1 MKATEEERAAF
12 DWYGSLARENQKAP
26 AGDWRV
32 WLLMAGRGFGKTRT
46 GAEWVRRQ
54 VNTRQARR
62 IALVGPTAADVR
74 DVMVEGP
81 AGILAISPEFDPA
94 GRPKYEPSKRRLSWP
109 NGAVASLY
117 SADEPDRLRGPQHDA
132 AWCDELAAWRR
143 PDAWDMLMLGLRL
156 GHDPRCVVTTTPRP
170 VAHIRALLAAKTTSV
185 TRGSTYDNLDNLAPA
200 FRDQIITQYEGTRLG
215 RQELHAE
222 ILDDVP
228 GALWQ
233 RALLDNSRVTAFP
246 DLVRIVVGVDPA
258 ASDNEGAAETGIIV
272 AGIGTDGHGYVL
284 DDLSLRASPAGW
296 AAQVVAGYHKLKADR
311 IVAERNNGGDM
322 VAHTIRTADR
332 TVAVKQV
339 WAARGKLVRA
349 EPIAALYEQARVH
362 HVGLLAD
369 LEDQLCGW
377 VPGEKS
383 PDRLD
388 ALVWALTDLML
399 DDTGPAESTENPFYA

>member
-1 MKATEEERAAF
+1 MQVE
-12 DWYGSLARENQKAP
+12 QKH
-26 AGDWRV
+26 
-32 WLLMAGRGFGKTRT
+32 
-46 GAEWVRRQ
+46 
-54 VNTRQARR
+54 ARR
-62 IALVGPTAADVR
+62 IALVGATAADVR

-81 AGILAISPEFDPA
+81 AGMLAIAPPWD
-94 GRPKYEPSKRRLSWP
+94 RPKYEPSKRRLTWR
-109 NGAVASLY
+109 NGAVATLY
-117 SADEPDRLRGPQHDA
+117 SADEPDRLRGPQHDL

-143 PDAWDMLMLGLRL
+143 PEAWDMLMMGLRL
-156 GHDPRCVVTTTPRP
+156 GHNPRCVVTTTPRP
-170 VAHIRALLAAKTTSV
+170 TLAVRNLMAASTTV
-185 TRGSTYDNLDNLAPA
+185 TVRGSTYENLDNLAPA

-233 RALLDNSRVTAFP
+233 RTMLDGGRVMATP

-258 ASDNEGAAETGIIV
+258 ASDNEGAAETGIIA

-322 VAHTIRTADR
+322 VAHTIRTADN
-332 TVAVKQV
+332 TAAVRQV

-349 EPIAALYEQARVH
+349 EPIAALYEQGRVH
-362 HVGLLAD
+362 HVGLFAD

-377 VPGEKS
+377 VPGDTS

-399 DDTGPAESTENPFYA
+399 DDRGPMDRHEENPFYA